1 MPSAAPAP
9 FVHLQALR
17 AVLDGVAAHPAA
29 IVDAGL
35 ARSVFPTALVTTG
48 ALMWPAGHAHRV
60 LHEWALW
67 TRTVPQD
74 VTSTARLVRY
84 PRLPGV
90 PAGLRGRA
98 LVVVEVA
105 IPGEPWVAQGRLAAL
120 RRLAPELD
128 TVVLGS
134 PDDVPAMH
142 LGLDLPS
149 AASGRHIPLSHVD
162 ADVVEAFLSVA
173 GPASGAALASAEL
186 RHTGTGYAASAASR
200 ATTEDDASRVELR
213 LDLIAERLAPWVRG
227 RVLRTDAMRIRVR

>member
-9 FVHLQALR
+9 FLHLQALR

-29 IVDAGL
+29 VVDSGL
-35 ARSVFPTALVTTG
+35 ARSVFPAPYVTTG

-60 LHEWALW
+60 LHEWAQW

-90 PAGLRGRA
+90 PSELRGRA

-120 RRLAPELD
+120 RRLTPEFD
-128 TVVLGS
+128 TIVLGS
-134 PDDVPAMH
+134 PEDVPAAH
-142 LGLDLPS
+142 LALELP
-149 AASGRHIPLSHVD
+149 ANASGRHIPLATVD
-162 ADVVEAFLSVA
+162 ALVVEAFLAVA
-173 GPASGAALASAEL
+173 GPASGAAIASAEL
-186 RHTGTGYAASAASR
+186 RHSGVGYAASAASR
-200 ATTEDDASRVELR
+200 ATTEDDASRLDVR

-227 RVLRTDAMRIRVR
+227 RVLRTDAVRIRVR